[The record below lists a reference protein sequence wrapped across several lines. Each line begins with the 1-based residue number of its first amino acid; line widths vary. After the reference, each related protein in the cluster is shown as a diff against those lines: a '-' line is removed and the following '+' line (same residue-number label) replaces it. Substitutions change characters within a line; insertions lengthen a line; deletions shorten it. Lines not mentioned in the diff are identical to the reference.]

1 MLQPGAALSRVDPKA
16 RVRFAQAQPPAVL
29 GLILIA
35 AQELNE
41 ESGERF
47 GRAPE
52 TLAREQRT
60 KNRLLGNTRVEF
72 PRQPFAACLT
82 T

>member
-1 MLQPGAALSRVDPKA
+1 
-16 RVRFAQAQPPAVL
+16 
-29 GLILIA
+29 LILIA

-41 ESGERF
+41 ESGELF
-47 GRAPE
+47 GGAPE
-52 TLAREQRT
+52 ALAREQRT

-72 PRQPFAACLT
+72 PRQPFTARLT